1 MPIALQD
8 LGMLVKRLQY
18 RHHRTLDIRLAPL
31 GISLVQWDAL
41 RAIGRH
47 HDASSHHL
55 AELTFQTDQS
65 FGALAMRMV
74 ERGWI
79 ERLAGPGRAL
89 RHRLTAEG
97 ERLLDEGH
105 QVVNEV
111 LAASFAPLDA
121 AERDLLADLLTRLL
135 QVPLTLHSSEE
146 PA

>member
-1 MPIALQD
+1 MSIALQD

-31 GISLVQWDAL
+31 GMSLVQWDAL

-47 HDASSHHL
+47 PDASSHHL

-74 ERGWI
+74 ERGMI

-97 ERLLDEGH
+97 ERLLQEGH
-105 QVVNEV
+105 QIVNEM
-111 LAASFAPLDA
+111 LEASFAPLDA
-121 AERDLLADLLTRLL
+121 AERELLADLLNRLL
-135 QVPLTLHSSEE
+135 QSPMTLPHPED
-146 PA
+146 PT